1 METDQTESKN
11 KKVLVGIIIAL
22 LLVVTVTLYFLYS
35 GNKDNTDL
43 TAQKSALDSTFRN
56 LSDTLDM
63 RRADIEQLT
72 NHNVKL
78 DSTIAA
84 SQLMIQNEKK
94 QISGLLAKN
103 KMTKADLDEAKGMI
117 AQYETSISDLQ
128 KKVVELTAQNQ
139 QLMQDNQK
147 LSTDLDSAHQTT
159 NALSAQNKGLSKQ
172 VEIGSLLQLTEVDV
186 NGVKQ
191 RGNGKETTVKNAKA
205 AESLR
210 ISFQT
215 GQNKVIPNGPLSLY
229 VRVINPK
236 GETISVADQGS
247 GSLQLAESN
256 SQVQYTKKADID
268 WNQSNKKVTV
278 YWKQNISTAGTYKVE
293 IYQTGYLIGKGE
305 VKLN

>member
-128 KKVVELTAQNQ
+128 KK
-139 QLMQDNQK
+139 
-147 LSTDLDSAHQTT
+147 
-159 NALSAQNKGLSKQ
+159 
-172 VEIGSLLQLTEVDV
+172 GSGV
-186 NGVKQ
+186 NG
-191 RGNGKETTVKNAKA
+191 AKSA
-205 AESLR
+205 TDA
-210 ISFQT
+210 
-215 GQNKVIPNGPLSLY
+215 GQSK
-229 VRVINPK
+229 
-236 GETISVADQGS
+236 TFDGS
-247 GSLQLAESN
+247 GFGASN
-256 SQVQYTKKADID
+256 YKCAKRTEQRLIKTSRNWFVATTDRSRCKRCKTKGKWQGDH
-268 WNQSNKKVTV
+268 SKKC
-278 YWKQNISTAGTYKVE
+278 KSRRE
-293 IYQTGYLIGKGE
+293 PPYQFPNRSK
-305 VKLN
+305 